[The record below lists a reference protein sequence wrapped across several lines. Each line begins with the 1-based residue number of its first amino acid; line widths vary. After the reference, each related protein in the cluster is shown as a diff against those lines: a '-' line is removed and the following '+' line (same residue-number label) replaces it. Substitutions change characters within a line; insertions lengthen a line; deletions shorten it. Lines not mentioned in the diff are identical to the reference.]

1 MSLAFNSLSHGE
13 IAFGFLHA
21 ETDLLML
28 HTYFIFASHFCDGV
42 AALAG
47 GPARERL
54 ESEWEVYML
63 REEQIGSL
71 SGAVHGVDLR
81 GFMGDV
87 YRRFPLPADMKTF
100 ERNPEGEKTQAIV
113 REMIERYERPARVPV
128 AVDASGS
135 TIEIGDYMFS
145 REAFHNLLRY
155 VWAGGYPAWKAGTR
169 PGYLITMKERVLA
182 SDHPLFDGISA
193 FI

>member
-1 MSLAFNSLSHGE
+1 MPLVFNSLSHGE
-13 IAFGFLHA
+13 IAFGFFNA

-28 HTYFIFASHFCDGV
+28 HTYFLFASHFCEGV

-47 GPARERL
+47 GPAPERL
-54 ESEWEVYML
+54 EMEWEVYIL
-63 REEQIGSL
+63 SEEQIGSV
-71 SGAVHGVDLR
+71 SGAVHGVNSR

-87 YRRFPLPADMKTF
+87 YRRFPLPVDVKTF
-100 ERNPEGEKTQAIV
+100 SRNPEGAKTQAIA

-145 REAFHNLLRY
+145 REAFHNLLQY
-155 VWAGGYPAWKAGTR
+155 LWVGGYPTWKADTR
-169 PGYLITMKERVLA
+169 PGYLVTMRERVLA
-182 SDHPLFDGISA
+182 SGHPLFDGISG
-193 FI
+193 FV